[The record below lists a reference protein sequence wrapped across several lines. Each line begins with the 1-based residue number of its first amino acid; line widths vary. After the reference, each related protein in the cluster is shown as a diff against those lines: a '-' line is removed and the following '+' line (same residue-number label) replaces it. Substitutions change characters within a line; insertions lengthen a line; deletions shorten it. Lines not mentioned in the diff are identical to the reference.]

1 MHDRGGPAG
10 RAAAVTRVAEAL
22 APYRAHLREA
32 GLGTIS
38 ENATGDAP
46 FTPVACFAQAWSV
59 SELLRI
65 ERRVAAL
72 RAETQKSKR

>member
-1 MHDRGGPAG
+1 VAL
-10 RAAAVTRVAEAL
+10 VTEAL

-72 RAETQKSKR
+72 RANAPESQR

>member
-1 MHDRGGPAG
+1 MAL
-10 RAAAVTRVAEAL
+10 VTEAL

-32 GLGTIS
+32 GLGSIS
-38 ENATGDAP
+38 ENTTGDAP

-72 RAETQKSKR
+72 RAYDQEPKR